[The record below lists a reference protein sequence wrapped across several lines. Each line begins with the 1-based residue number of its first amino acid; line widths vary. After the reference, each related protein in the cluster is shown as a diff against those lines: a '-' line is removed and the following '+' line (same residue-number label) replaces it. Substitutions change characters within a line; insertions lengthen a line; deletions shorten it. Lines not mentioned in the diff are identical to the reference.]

1 MKASIF
7 LAIKREQRN
16 RRSDGFRGRLYENRE
31 AKALQDAVITH
42 VTQVTVE
49 DATEKADE
57 IEEPTEDV
65 RSLREIDVRSLREIW
80 EQECDVGISYKTF
93 LQRVKTQKWDLQK
106 ALHTPKA
113 R

>member
-1 MKASIF
+1 MKASIL

-16 RRSDGFRGRLYENRE
+16 RRSDGFRDGLHENQE
-31 AKALQDAVITH
+31 TKASQDAVITH

-49 DATEKADE
+49 DVTEKTDE
-57 IEEPTEDV
+57 APVSEDT
-65 RSLREIDVRSLREIW
+65 RSLREIW

-106 ALHTPKA
+106 ALHTPKS

>member
-1 MKASIF
+1 MKASII

-16 RRSDGFRGRLYENRE
+16 RRSDGFRDGLYDKQET
-31 AKALQDAVITH
+31 KASQDAVITH

-49 DATEKADE
+49 DVTEKADE
-57 IEEPTEDV
+57 IEEAIEDT
-65 RSLREIDVRSLREIW
+65 RSLREIW

>member
-1 MKASIF
+1 MRTSIL

-16 RRSDGFRGRLYENRE
+16 RRSNQLSDGLHGKRE
-31 AKALQDAVITH
+31 TKSLSDAVITH

-49 DATEKADE
+49 DTPEKADE
-57 IEEPTEDV
+57 IEEATEDT
-65 RSLREIDVRSLREIW
+65 RSLREIW
-80 EQECDVGISYKTF
+80 KQECDVGISYNTF

-106 ALHTPKA
+106 ALHTPKS

>member
-1 MKASIF
+1 MKASIL

-16 RRSDGFRGRLYENRE
+16 RRSDGFSGRSYDKQAIKSLS
-31 AKALQDAVITH
+31 DAVITH

-49 DATEKADE
+49 DAPEKADE
-57 IEEPTEDV
+57 IEEVTE
-65 RSLREIDVRSLREIW
+65 DVRSLREIW

>member
-1 MKASIF
+1 MKASIL

-31 AKALQDAVITH
+31 TKASQDAVITH

-49 DATEKADE
+49 DAPVTKRENQE
-57 IEEPTEDV
+57 N
-65 RSLREIDVRSLREIW
+65 SLP
-80 EQECDVGISYKTF
+80 
-93 LQRVKTQKWDLQK
+93 KTQAEWAKELGIQK
-106 ALHTPKA
+106 QTLTKYMKRHECTLEEAVEYYKS

>member
-1 MKASIF
+1 MKSSMENYRIMMAQRR
-7 LAIKREQRN
+7 LNRGHLHDKRATKSL
-16 RRSDGFRGRLYENRE
+16 SD
-31 AKALQDAVITH
+31 ADITH

-49 DATEKADE
+49 DVTEKADE
-57 IEEPTEDV
+57 APVSEDT
-65 RSLREIDVRSLREIW
+65 RSLREIW

-93 LQRVKTQKWDLQK
+93 LQRLQTQKWDLQK

>member
-1 MKASIF
+1 MKTSIL

-16 RRSDGFRGRLYENRE
+16 RRSDGFRGRLYDKQ
-31 AKALQDAVITH
+31 ATKASQDAVITH

-49 DATEKADE
+49 DAPMTKL
-57 IEEPTEDV
+57 EEPMTEDT
-65 RSLREIDVRSLREIW
+65 RSLREIW

>member
-1 MKASIF
+1 MKASIL

-16 RRSDGFRGRLYENRE
+16 RRSDGFRDGLHDKRE
-31 AKALQDAVITH
+31 TKASQDAVITH

-57 IEEPTEDV
+57 IEESTEDV
-65 RSLREIDVRSLREIW
+65 RSLREIW
-80 EQECDVGISYKTF
+80 KQECDVGISYNTF

>member
-1 MKASIF
+1 MANYRIIM
-7 LAIKREQRN
+7 AQRRLN
-16 RRSDGFRGRLYENRE
+16 RGCLHDNQTTKTVS
-31 AKALQDAVITH
+31 DAVITQ

-49 DATEKADE
+49 DVTEKADE
-57 IEEPTEDV
+57 VEEATEDT
-65 RSLREIDVRSLREIW
+65 RSLREIW
-80 EQECDVGISYKTF
+80 EKECDVGISYKTF

>member
-1 MKASIF
+1 MKSSIL

-16 RRSDGFRGRLYENRE
+16 RRSDGFRDGLHDKQET
-31 AKALQDAVITH
+31 KASQDAVITH

-57 IEEPTEDV
+57 IEEATE
-65 RSLREIDVRSLREIW
+65 DVRSLREIW

>member
-1 MKASIF
+1 MQTSIL

-16 RRSDGFRGRLYENRE
+16 RRSRFNGRLYDNQE
-31 AKALQDAVITH
+31 AKASQDAVITH

-57 IEEPTEDV
+57 IEEATEDT
-65 RSLREIDVRSLREIW
+65 RSLREIW

>member
-1 MKASIF
+1 MENYRIIMA
-7 LAIKREQRN
+7 QRRLN
-16 RRSDGFRGRLYENRE
+16 RGRLYGKQ
-31 AKALQDAVITH
+31 AKKSLSDAVITH

-49 DATEKADE
+49 DVTEKADE
-57 IEEPTEDV
+57 VLVSEDT
-65 RSLREIDVRSLREIW
+65 RSLREIW

-93 LQRVKTQKWDLQK
+93 LQRMQTQKWDLQK

>member
-1 MKASIF
+1 MENYRIRMA
-7 LAIKREQRN
+7 QRRLN
-16 RRSDGFRGRLYENRE
+16 RGRLLDKQ
-31 AKALQDAVITH
+31 AMKTASDAVITH

-49 DATEKADE
+49 DVTEKADE
-57 IEEPTEDV
+57 VPVSENRT
-65 RSLREIDVRSLREIW
+65 LREIW

-93 LQRVKTQKWDLQK
+93 LQRMQTQKWDLQK